1 MYSEKWWR
9 GYQLSFDIGKCRE
22 RMVYQLKATEKMMAM
37 HFETC
42 RTPDLECHP
51 APNQHFTKRQTN
63 HWGGWRWII
72 EVHKSVWH
80 EFQQPFVELYY
91 STAHLNHRGKS
102 WTAAKTLWSHLSG
115 MCLADGSA
123 SSQIWLWDHDHR
135 DTVYIMIYVYIYI
148 CNDNIVDESSW
159 LISMIVYIYIY
170 TYMLHDY
177 VIMSI
182 LSSTLPPKKEQA
194 NTNQT

>member
-1 MYSEKWWR
+1 MKRLPTLFWHWKM
-9 GYQLSFDIGKCRE
+9 QGKNGLPTQGHWKDDGNAFWNLQNTRFGVSSC
-22 RMVYQLKATEKMMAM
+22 
-37 HFETC
+37 
-42 RTPDLECHP
+42 
-51 APNQHFTKRQTN
+51 TKSTFHQRQTN

-148 CNDNIVDESSW
+148 YV
-159 LISMIVYIYIY
+159 MII
-170 TYMLHDY
+170 
-177 VIMSI
+177 
-182 LSSTLPPKKEQA
+182 
-194 NTNQT
+194 